1 MARTVSTRA
10 GNRVTRLGRRTFSL
24 VMLGLIRLYQ
34 YMLSPVLGANCRY
47 GPTCSAYAYDAVRI
61 HGPLRGGWLACKRIS
76 RCHPWG
82 GAGFDPVPEINETKA
97 NRLSHGD
104 L

>member
-1 MARTVSTRA
+1 MSSRGAV
-10 GNRVTRLGRRTFSL
+10 GRNHIAQGVRRSCGLAML
-24 VMLGLIRLYQ
+24 VLIRLYQ

-61 HGPLRGGWLACKRIS
+61 HGPIRGGWLAFKRIS

-82 GAGFDPVPEINETKA
+82 GAGFDPVPEVNETKA